1 MFNSG
6 APTHKSTPSPRHP
19 TKSRKELLDGKGM
32 VIDHAAISAA
42 SRASLNIDEL
52 SSFVVS
58 VCIVRRW
65 GSDGVISPEA
75 SGLLSPMGSELPG
88 V

>member
-1 MFNSG
+1 
-6 APTHKSTPSPRHP
+6 
-19 TKSRKELLDGKGM
+19 M

-58 VCIVRRW
+58 VCIVNRW

-75 SGLLSPMGSELPG
+75 SGLLSPMGSELRWNARMSLFLLDCN
-88 V
+88 

>member
-1 MFNSG
+1 
-6 APTHKSTPSPRHP
+6 
-19 TKSRKELLDGKGM
+19 M

-42 SRASLNIDEL
+42 PRASLNIDEL

-58 VCIVRRW
+58 VCIVKRW

-75 SGLLSPMGSELPG
+75 SGLLSPMGSLLRWNARMSLYSIDLMCDDSN
-88 V
+88 

>member
-1 MFNSG
+1 
-6 APTHKSTPSPRHP
+6 
-19 TKSRKELLDGKGM
+19 M

-58 VCIVRRW
+58 VCIAPGLVRRRDLASASLMYPPRL
-65 GSDGVISPEA
+65 GRVAVERFPSIAPLTAMLMCGDIS
-75 SGLLSPMGSELPG
+75 
-88 V
+88 